1 MLPLTMA
8 TRQAVI
14 MLRTWKKRRVIHQDA
29 RLKMLTEIMQGM
41 RIIKSVATPP
51 LYYVNHHALATHYNT
66 PQAALS
72 AETSEWGE
80 KTKELYFA

>member
-66 PQAALS
+66 PQALS

-80 KTKELYFA
+80 KTKGLYFA

>member
-51 LYYVNHHALATHYNT
+51 LYVPHHALATHYNT
-66 PQAALS
+66 PHALS
-72 AETSEWGE
+72 AETSEWGKNE
-80 KTKELYFA
+80 RTAFCLM

>member
-51 LYYVNHHALATHYNT
+51 LYYVNRHALATHYNT

-72 AETSEWGE
+72 AETSE
-80 KTKELYFA
+80 